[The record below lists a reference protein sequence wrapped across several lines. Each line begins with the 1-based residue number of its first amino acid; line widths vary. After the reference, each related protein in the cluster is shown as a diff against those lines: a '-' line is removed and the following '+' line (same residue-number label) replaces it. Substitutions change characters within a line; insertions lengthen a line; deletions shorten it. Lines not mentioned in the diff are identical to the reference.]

1 MWSRLIT
8 SLQASRLLPWLVLAA
23 GFAIT
28 YLVQQQAF
36 NAARQIQLLPDEAI
50 GFLNRV

>member
-28 YLVQQQAF
+28 YLVQQAF